1 MNKIIIPIE
10 FTSSEIETLNNEVEN
25 CDNIVINEFITQ
37 LLLQVYEAS
46 TQIQITAKK
55 ITEIIDS

>member
-10 FTSSEIETLNNEVEN
+10 FTSSEIETLKNEVEN